1 MTAPRPL
8 SYWVRTLET
17 LLQDERARAAERAG
31 LDRGQW
37 QVLSRLRLGA
47 VAEDAIRESLA
58 PFLLEGDSVDDVLD
72 RVVGDGLVEHRAN
85 EYRLTDRGSQRIADL
100 EDETDGDVEER
111 ALASVPPAERDAL
124 LATLERV
131 ATNLGWQPA

>member
-58 PFLLEGDSVDDVLD
+58 PFLVEGDSVDDVLD
-72 RVVGDGLVEHRAN
+72 RVVGDGLVEHQAN
-85 EYRLTDRGSQRIADL
+85 EYRLTNRGSERVAEL
-100 EDETDGDVEER
+100 EDEAVGEIEER
-111 ALASVPPAERDAL
+111 ALEGVPAAERDGL
-124 LATLERV
+124 LATLER
-131 ATNLGWQPA
+131 AAANLGWQPA